1 MILLYAFKLLINN
14 CNQEMSVTINAN
26 NDVNANHEVGCRS
39 SGCRCVPIASK
50 ELPVSIKL
58 HIENDMKA
66 KNTNKASVNLP
77 VETIENLSVQC
88 ELVVNQN
95 GMSLGIICKNV
106 SIYDKDEVC
115 VYLRPQTLFK
125 KTYIKKLTKYTLKD
139 YATVLRH
146 IQEDIKLMKFDVL
159 NGVLTLPDLKH
170 PRESPHVR
178 SQYELKN
185 FVPCDEQNP
194 DECCVCLE
202 ITKTTTGCGH
212 KLCVLCWDKIKKN
225 KSELPC
231 PICRA
236 DLKQAKKFDVDVEE
250 VEYDDDYDD
259 EDDDEEDDWS
269 YDSDSDIEYAEFPE
283 PIEFPSV
290 RQSNIMDM
298 Y

>member
-1 MILLYAFKLLINN
+1 
-14 CNQEMSVTINAN
+14 MSVTINAN
-26 NDVNANHEVGCRS
+26 NDVNANHEVGCKS

-66 KNTNKASVNLP
+66 RNDNRASVNLP

-106 SIYDKDEVC
+106 SIYDKDEFA

-139 YATVLRH
+139 YESVLRH
-146 IQEDIKLMKFDVL
+146 IQEDIKLMKFDVF

-194 DECCVCLE
+194 DECSVCLE

-225 KSELPC
+225 KGEIPC

-236 DLKQAKKFDVDVEE
+236 DLKQAKKFDVDVEDE
-250 VEYDDDYDD
+250 DYEDYGDDD
-259 EDDDEEDDWS
+259 DDDDDEDDWS